1 MFQKILVPVD
11 LSEDRLTAMAASKVI
26 EFVKKT
32 QDADHL
38 CHVRFVTVLSLLP
51 VTLMDYV
58 PADFN
63 VEQEKAAIEDLTA
76 FAAKIGLPASQVSTV
91 VLTGG
96 IYVQIIEEAKNWGA
110 DLIVIGSHR
119 PAMST
124 YLLGSNATAVV
135 RHAPCSVLVLR

>member
-1 MFQKILVPVD
+1 MFTKILVPID
-11 LSEDRLTAMAASKVI
+11 LSENNLSAMAASRVV

-32 QDADHL
+32 QTSGQP

-51 VTLMDYV
+51 VALMDYV
-58 PADFN
+58 PTDFN
-63 VEQEKAAIEDLTA
+63 VEQEKATTEDLAA
-76 FAAKIGLPASQVSTV
+76 FAAKLDLPATQVSTV

-96 IYVQIIEEAKNWGA
+96 IYSQILDEAKNWGA
-110 DLIVIGSHR
+110 DVIVIGSHR

-124 YLLGSNATAVV
+124 YLLGSNATAIV